1 MIEKEN
7 KKTTSKKLTDAICKS
22 LRRLDKRYYKSG
34 DYPGLEF
41 WVLTS
46 GKKTWYYRYRTK
58 NKNFQQRKRLGNYP
72 VVGVVEAIKRAK
84 VEADK
89 IFKGEDPKEQI
100 KSDLLKMQLGD
111 AIRKYYQ
118 EELTTINQYRPS
130 TIKGIK
136 ATFGPWIFRNTYEK
150 DILLRTERVEDLQYK
165 KLTSITPK
173 MFKNLYQICGSRSP
187 ITANRLQEYLRKFWN
202 DYIKADD
209 NPFILDK
216 KYKHSENVYLD
227 FLDHIEL
234 PRVMKILVRI
244 DERSGRLNNNYYKD
258 NFLNPVSCLLLAFML
273 TTGRRPEEARSL
285 TWGQFTPGGSARI
298 DLIKTKTSKKNQKT
312 RFNLGDDATNIL
324 NLISVDRLNNPESS
338 FYYPIDDIRNKYIFP
353 SKDYGRKLSNGKCKT
368 PHVIDPAKT
377 WASILSMSGVD
388 RHMKL
393 HSTRHSFATN
403 FYRVTKDI
411 KALADAL
418 GTTEAQALKYAKLVG
433 ETVVAGINKIK
444 FFNDEKPVLKQVN

>member
-393 HSTRHSFATN
+393 HSTRHTFATN

>member
-1 MIEKEN
+1 
-7 KKTTSKKLTDAICKS
+7 
-22 LRRLDKRYYKSG
+22 
-34 DYPGLEF
+34 
-41 WVLTS
+41 
-46 GKKTWYYRYRTK
+46 
-58 NKNFQQRKRLGNYP
+58 
-72 VVGVVEAIKRAK
+72 
-84 VEADK
+84 
-89 IFKGEDPKEQI
+89 
-100 KSDLLKMQLGD
+100 
-111 AIRKYYQ
+111 
-118 EELTTINQYRPS
+118 
-130 TIKGIK
+130 
-136 ATFGPWIFRNTYEK
+136 
-150 DILLRTERVEDLQYK
+150 
-165 KLTSITPK
+165 

-202 DYIKADD
+202 DFVKADD

-216 KYKHSENVYLD
+216 KYKHTENIYLD
-227 FLDHIEL
+227 YLDHIEL
-234 PRVMKILVRI
+234 PRVMKSLVRI
-244 DERSGRLNNNYYKD
+244 DERSGRLNNSYYQEC
-258 NFLNPVSCLLLAFML
+258 FLNPVSCLLLAFML

-285 TWGQFTPGGSARI
+285 TWTQFTQGGSARI
-298 DLIKTKTSKKNQKT
+298 DLIKTKTSKKNNKT
-312 RFNLGDDATNIL
+312 RFNLGVDATSIL
-324 NLISVDRLNNPESS
+324 NLISKDRLNNPESS

-444 FFNDEKPVLKQVN
+444 FFDDEKPVLKQVN